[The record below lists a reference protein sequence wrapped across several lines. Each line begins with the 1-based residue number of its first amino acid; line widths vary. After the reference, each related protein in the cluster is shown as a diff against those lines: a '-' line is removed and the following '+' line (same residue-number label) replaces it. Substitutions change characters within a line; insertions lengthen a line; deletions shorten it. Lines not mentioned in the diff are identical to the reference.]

1 MSVLTFQRAD
11 ELITVDQPVA
21 ALELL
26 YDTLTS
32 KRSRNV
38 SVSFLE
44 PIVLRFIDLAVSLR
58 KGKIVKDGLHQYKKI
73 VQVTNIGSLEVAIK
87 RFLELSESKVS
98 EAQAQADK
106 ITLDADDDLE
116 ATESP
121 EDILLSTV
129 SNEQSKDRTDREVVT
144 PWLKFLWEAYR
155 GSLDVLRNNSRL
167 EILYQSTVKQA
178 FEFCIKYT
186 RKTEFRR
193 LCELLRL
200 HLNSASTQ
208 ARSSGAPNP
217 IDLSDPDTLQRYLDT
232 RFAQLNVAVKLEL
245 WQEAFRSVEDI
256 HTLLNHSKR
265 PVKPVMM
272 ANYYENLT
280 RIFLVSE
287 NYLFHAAAWS
297 KYFSLMLQARN
308 SKEEDLTR
316 IASSLLI
323 STLSIST
330 SPQSH
335 GFQEDELRHRNTR
348 LTSLLNL
355 SKNPTRDALLKQ
367 ALSKNVLNY
376 VRPEIHALYK
386 ILEIDFHPLSI
397 KTRIAPIISAIAAI
411 PEYKPYIKA
420 LYNVILTRL
429 VQQLSQVYE
438 TVKFDFVID
447 LATFP
452 APFHSS
458 PSAIE
463 KFIVKGCHKGEFAI
477 TINHETR
484 SITFKDDIYDESKI
498 NSGITESAASLQL
511 TPSEIVRTQL
521 SRLGNTLFSVVSRVD
536 ASFIAERDSL
546 REAAIERALAGVDA
560 ENRETLE
567 RLQAIENKQREAEA
581 EQRLRAEEE
590 AKNRLIKIQLEQE
603 AEKQRLAD
611 EAAKREAERRKREE
625 QAVLE
630 AEKRKV
636 AEEINSKGIIKIDV
650 DNIEEYDTADLR
662 VLQIKEIAKVNKEL
676 NEKMKAIGRKA
687 DHIERAIRLEEI
699 PYWQKDAEKQLE
711 IDQKL
716 HETRYQ
722 ALLAKS
728 KKDHEERLAFKKRV
742 ERIVPDYFSVT
753 KAINEQRKEEFE
765 KTRKEKA
772 AAFEKEKAARIREVK
787 ARRERERQLEQERNE
802 RESRLIMEKN
812 KRIREEEERL
822 AKQRAEEKE
831 KLATLAKDLADS
843 RKAGDIAAQKQA
855 ERDAAIE
862 RKLAERK
869 AAINSAPSTGGSRSA
884 SGYVPPHL
892 RGAGGAKPPSPAGA
906 VPVRS
911 ASAYVPPTSSG
922 AYKPPTTSGA
932 YKPPTSS
939 GAYKPPTSSGAY
951 KAPSQREGDPQQP
964 PASREGAYKLPP
976 RSQGAYRPPS
986 AR

>member
-1 MSVLTFQRAD
+1 M
-11 ELITVDQPVA
+11 
-21 ALELL
+21 
-26 YDTLTS
+26 TS

-38 SVSFLE
+38 SVSYLE
-44 PIVLRFIDLAVSLR
+44 PIILRFIDLAVDLR
-58 KGKIVKDGLHQYKKI
+58 KGKVVRDGLYQYKKI
-73 VQVTNIGSLEVAIK
+73 VQGTSIGSLEVAIK
-87 RFLELSESKVS
+87 RFIELSEAKVS

-106 ITLDADDDLE
+106 ITLDADEDLE
-116 ATESP
+116 ATETP

-129 SNEQSKDRTDREVVT
+129 SSEQSKDRTDREVVT

-155 GSLDVLRNNSRL
+155 GSLEVLRNNSRL
-167 EILYQSTVKQA
+167 EVLYKTTVSQA
-178 FEFCIKYT
+178 FDFCIKYT

-208 ARSSGAPNP
+208 VRNSGAPNP

-232 RFAQLNVAVKLEL
+232 RFSQLNVAVKLEL
-245 WQEAFRSVEDI
+245 WQEAFRSVEDV

-280 RIFLVSE
+280 RIFLVSD

-323 STLSIST
+323 STLAIPT
-330 SPQSH
+330 FPQSQLRG

-355 SKNPTRDALLKQ
+355 AKNPTREALLKQ

-386 ILEIDFHPLSI
+386 ILEVDFHPLSI
-397 KTRIAPIISAIAAI
+397 KTRIVPIISAIAGI
-411 PEYKPYIKA
+411 PEYKPYFKP
-420 LYNVILTRL
+420 LYDVILTRL
-429 VQQLSQVYE
+429 FQQLSQVYE

-458 PSAIE
+458 PTAIE
-463 KFIVKGCHKGEFAI
+463 KFIVKGCHKGEFDI

-484 SITFKDDIYDESKI
+484 SITFKDDIYDESKV
-498 NSGITESAASLQL
+498 NSSITKSASSLQY

-521 SRLGNTLFSVVSRVD
+521 SRLGETLFSVVSKVD
-536 ASFIAERDSL
+536 SGFIEERDSL
-546 REAAIERALAGVDA
+546 REAAIERALAGVQA
-560 ENRETLE
+560 ENLETLE
-567 RLQAIENKQREAEA
+567 RLKTIETKQRAAET
-581 EQRLRAEEE
+581 ELRKREEEE
-590 AKNRLIKIQLEQE
+590 AKNRLQKIQLDQE
-603 AEKQRLAD
+603 ADRQRLAD
-611 EAAKREAERRKREE
+611 EVIRREAERRKREE
-625 QAVLE
+625 RDVRE

-662 VLQIKEIAKVNKEL
+662 GLQIQEIAKVNKEL
-676 NEKMKAIGRKA
+676 NEKMKVIGRKA
-687 DHIERAIRLEEI
+687 DHIERAIRFEEI
-699 PYWQKDAEKQLE
+699 SYWQKDADKQQE

-716 HETRYQ
+716 HEARFN

-742 ERIVPDYFSVT
+742 ERIVPDYFAIT
-753 KAINEQRKEEFE
+753 KAVNEARKEEFE
-765 KTRKEKA
+765 KRRKEKA

-787 ARRERERQLEQERNE
+787 ARREHERQLEQERNE
-802 RESRLIMEKN
+802 RESRAILEKN
-812 KRIREEEERL
+812 KRVREEEERL
-822 AKQRAEEKE
+822 TRHRAEEKE
-831 KLATLAKDLADS
+831 RLAES
-843 RKAGDIAAQKQA
+843 RKATDLSSQKQA
-855 ERDAAIE
+855 ELDAIVE
-862 RKLAERK
+862 RKMAERK
-869 AAINSAPSTGGSRSA
+869 AALGAPATGGS
-884 SGYVPPHL
+884 GYIPPHL
-892 RGAGGAKPPSPAGA
+892 RAASGSRPVAPPSAGL
-906 VPVRS
+906 PTRS
-911 ASAYVPPTSSG
+911 ASAFTPAPRTGAYQAPTRASSG
-922 AYKPPTTSGA
+922 AYQAPARSTYQPPVRSGTG
-932 YKPPTSS
+932 YQPPARS
-939 GAYKPPTSSGAY
+939 GDAPSRAPPSGDQQAPRPGSY
-951 KAPSQREGDPQQP
+951 VPPSQRTP
-964 PASREGAYKLPP
+964 
-976 RSQGAYRPPS
+976 GAYRPPG